1 MPCGI
6 EGNQLTSDNLPSNT
20 ILCYSKTEYEKSR
33 GHRAN
38 CTVPSAYAVTSMA
51 AAAGK
56 QDDGN
61 DDQPKGAVIKQIA
74 KTVIH
79 NRSSTKLIGE
89 REWLLCYHIMTNLE
103 KGARKRAHLADF

>member
-1 MPCGI
+1 MKKPGGTVQKARC
-6 EGNQLTSDNLPSNT
+6 P
-20 ILCYSKTEYEKSR
+20 R
-33 GHRAN
+33 G
-38 CTVPSAYAVTSMA
+38 YAVISAMA

-56 QDDGN
+56 QNDGN